1 MAGQTEGPD
10 SSSTTELKTL
20 HDLLLDIR
28 DRLDR
33 MEGRPISTEW
43 LSIPEA
49 AKILGMHDQTLRRKV
64 MAEAEEHGDPNEF
77 TLSDGIY
84 CRRFGERYKL
94 RANHCIDRAFRI

>member
-1 MAGQTEGPD
+1 MTARPEGPD
-10 SSSTTELKTL
+10 NATTADLETL
-20 HDLLLDIR
+20 HNLLLDIR

-33 MEGRPISTEW
+33 LEGQPAGAEW

-49 AKILGMHDQTLRRKV
+49 AKVLGLHGQTLRRKV
-64 MAEAEEHGDPNEF
+64 MTEAGEHGDPNEF

-94 RANHCIDRAFRI
+94 RANHCVDRAFRS